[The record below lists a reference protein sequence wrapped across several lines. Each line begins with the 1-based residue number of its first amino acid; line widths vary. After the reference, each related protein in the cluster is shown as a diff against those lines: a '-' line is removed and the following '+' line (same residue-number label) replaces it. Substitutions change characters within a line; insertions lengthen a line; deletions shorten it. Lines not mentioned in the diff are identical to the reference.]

1 MRLSLIAA
9 AVGVALT
16 SATLIACGDSSQ
28 TQQQTE
34 TGQQEAT
41 QSETPGTA
49 TQADRNV
56 ADSNPFL
63 APSPLPYQAPDFN
76 VIEDGH
82 YEPAFEA
89 GMEQQAAEIRAIVE
103 NSEAPTFDNTI
114 DAMERSGEILTRVQ
128 QVFFGMASSTSN
140 DTIRDLQAKLAPRL
154 SSHRDDIYLNPVLFE
169 RIESLYNQRD
179 ELDLNDEERRL
190 IDVYYERFIRA
201 GANLGEEQ
209 MAEIRRLNEEE
220 SELTTRFSRNLL
232 ELGDEIAVHVETE
245 EELDGLGATA
255 IRNARARA
263 EERDEDGYYLT
274 ITNTTRQG
282 ELGQLTNRDVRQRVY
297 EASAYRGLGR
307 DGGIDNTEI
316 LSRLAT
322 LRAERAQILGYE
334 TFADYALE
342 ERMIGSPQNALDMLT
357 DMVDAVVANT
367 LIEQEILERKAA
379 ELGHDIEFQPWDWAY
394 YAELVRASEYDLDE
408 DEVRQYFEFDRVLH
422 DGVFYAMELLYGIT
436 FEPTDEIPVYHDDVS
451 AYWVNDSDGER
462 LGIFYADYFARE
474 GKRGGAWMS
483 SFRLQNHLNDQRPV
497 VFNVM
502 NIPKA
507 PDGEPTLVS
516 WDHVTTM
523 FHEMGHGV
531 HGLFSD
537 VHYPSIAGTSVPRDF
552 VESPST
558 FHEDLAFYPEVLNNY
573 AKHYETGEDIPEDL
587 LESMLNSIS
596 FNQGFDTLEYIAA
609 ALLDL
614 EWHMLSADAE
624 IQDVEQFEADALAKY
639 SVNLPNVPP
648 RYKSAYFSHIFSG
661 GYAAGY
667 YSYMWSEVLAADAY
681 AYFMEEGG
689 LEGNVG
695 QLYRDHILSRGGTKE
710 AMELYTDFR
719 GSEPDTRHL
728 LIRRGLSDGPVLD
741 NE

>member
-41 QSETPGTA
+41 QSETPSTA

-76 VIEDGH
+76 VIEDSH

-140 DTIRDLQAKLAPRL
+140 DTIHDLQAKLAPRL

-179 ELDLNDEERRL
+179 ELGLNDEERRL

-274 ITNTTRQG
+274 ITNTTRQA

-334 TFADYALE
+334 TFADYAL
-342 ERMIGSPQNALDMLT
+342 
-357 DMVDAVVANT
+357 
-367 LIEQEILERKAA
+367 
-379 ELGHDIEFQPWDWAY
+379 
-394 YAELVRASEYDLDE
+394 
-408 DEVRQYFEFDRVLH
+408 
-422 DGVFYAMELLYGIT
+422 
-436 FEPTDEIPVYHDDVS
+436 
-451 AYWVNDSDGER
+451 
-462 LGIFYADYFARE
+462 
-474 GKRGGAWMS
+474 
-483 SFRLQNHLNDQRPV
+483 
-497 VFNVM
+497 
-502 NIPKA
+502 
-507 PDGEPTLVS
+507 
-516 WDHVTTM
+516 
-523 FHEMGHGV
+523 
-531 HGLFSD
+531 
-537 VHYPSIAGTSVPRDF
+537 
-552 VESPST
+552 
-558 FHEDLAFYPEVLNNY
+558 
-573 AKHYETGEDIPEDL
+573 
-587 LESMLNSIS
+587 
-596 FNQGFDTLEYIAA
+596 
-609 ALLDL
+609 
-614 EWHMLSADAE
+614 
-624 IQDVEQFEADALAKY
+624 
-639 SVNLPNVPP
+639 
-648 RYKSAYFSHIFSG
+648 
-661 GYAAGY
+661 
-667 YSYMWSEVLAADAY
+667 
-681 AYFMEEGG
+681 
-689 LEGNVG
+689 
-695 QLYRDHILSRGGTKE
+695 
-710 AMELYTDFR
+710 
-719 GSEPDTRHL
+719 
-728 LIRRGLSDGPVLD
+728 
-741 NE
+741 